1 MEREVIFNLNKEFV
15 YKGTQGKEKIKPGTL
30 LISKEKY
37 SADMQRFLE
46 SLYYYKMLENRTVG
60 FRQQVISF
68 KLSLD
73 EIKNTDLR
81 KYPIMFLEEGFV
93 LNNKEYHLFNFC
105 GKEVV
110 LNPLANFY
118 KPLFFIGHSM

>member
-30 LISKEKY
+30 LVAKEKY
-37 SADMQRFLE
+37 TADMQRFFE
-46 SLYYYKMLENRTVG
+46 NLYCFKILENRIVN
-60 FRQQVISF
+60 FKQVISF
-68 KLSLD
+68 KLSLN

-81 KYPIMFLEEGFV
+81 KYPIMFLEEDFA
-93 LNNKEYHLFNFC
+93 LNDKEYYLFNFG

-110 LNPLANFY
+110 LNPLSNFH
-118 KPLFFIGHSM
+118 KPLFFKGHSM